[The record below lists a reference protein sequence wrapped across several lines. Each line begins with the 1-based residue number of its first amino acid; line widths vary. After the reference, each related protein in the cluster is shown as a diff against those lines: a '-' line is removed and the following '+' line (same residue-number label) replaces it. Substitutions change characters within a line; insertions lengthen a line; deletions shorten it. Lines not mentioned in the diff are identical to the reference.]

1 MTETLEEKKLTELV
15 GKENPFRVPEGYFDT
30 LPNRVNTRIAWRKRE
45 RKMWRWAAAAIVTG
59 CIGTAGLVFLH
70 EERMSDAE
78 AYEDAMEMLMDY
90 NMVNNLEITN
100 YITEAE

>member
-1 MTETLEEKKLTELV
+1 MTEKLEKRLTELV

-30 LPNRVNTRIAWRKRE
+30 LPDKVNARIAWKRRE
-45 RKMWRWAAAAIVTG
+45 RKLWRWAAAAVLTG
-59 CIGTAGLVFLH
+59 CICTAGLVFMR
-70 EERMSDAE
+70 EDRMSDAE

-90 NMVNNLEITN
+90 NMVNNLEIAN